1 MDDLFL
7 RYSGVKDGHVW
18 FRTTNTSD
26 ASRLADK
33 FAVGATIRAKMTL
46 PRSEKEHN
54 LFFVWLDKVY
64 DNLPETAPEF
74 RSVTHFRHWL
84 TYRAGHCKATM
95 IPKDSVKDGVLA
107 AILSL
112 HDDHF
117 FEEHSN
123 AIWIYRAKSISKE
136 EKGMVGDGF
145 HKFFQRCQDIV
156 SAELL
161 PGVTLEELMGSLQDA
176 A

>member
-1 MDDLFL
+1 M
-7 RYSGVKDGHVW
+7 KDGQVW

-26 ASRLADK
+26 ASRLSDK
-33 FAVGATIRAKMTL
+33 FAVGATIRSKMTL
-46 PRSEKEHN
+46 PLSEKEHR
-54 LFFVWLDKVY
+54 LFFVWLDKVF
-64 DNLPETAPEF
+64 DNLPESAPDF
-74 RSVTHFRHWL
+74 RSIDHFRHWL

-95 IPKDSVKDGVLA
+95 IPKDSVKEGVLS

-117 FEEHSN
+117 FEEHDN
-123 AIWIYRAKSISKE
+123 VIWIFRARSISKQE
-136 EKGMVGDGF
+136 LPGNDF
-145 HKFFQRCQDIV
+145 HKFFQRRQDIV

-161 PGVTLEELMGSLQDA
+161 PGVTLKELMGSLQDA